1 MTIKRQFQLYVTA
14 LVLVPSI
21 VALLLG
27 GGFLAF
33 SEESEEIHK
42 AMEQRRWVD
51 EVVRPAIEADA
62 FGGIETR
69 KRFHVVVGGPDGTI
83 VLSTVP
89 SAPVGAPFEPPR
101 RPPDAQENVPPLPD
115 SGLSIIIEAVQTD
128 RGLYRIVQAFPSL
141 TREDLFER
149 SRRVFIVAVAFFG
162 LLFLGAIGGI
172 VSVSSLQR
180 DLLALQR
187 ATRRISSGDLD
198 FTIEP
203 NPKRRVGKAGPA
215 FPRRRRVEPNEIDQL
230 TIDLDAMREH
240 LKEEQARR
248 SRFLM
253 AVSHDLATPLT
264 TIRGYIEAMQDG
276 LISTDE
282 ERHRSLGALRN
293 KTDLLESRIVELI
306 EFVRL
311 ETGEWRMANEKF
323 SLKAFLTEVA
333 AGFSQDADVAR
344 RSFHSYIDLPEET
357 AVQGDRRL
365 LMRVFENL
373 FHNALRF
380 TAEGDELALS
390 ARPERGAD
398 GEESIRIEFKD
409 TGPGFAEADP
419 NHLLEPFARGS
430 HARNEPGFGL
440 GLSTA
445 ASIVRHHDWEITLE
459 NAADGG
465 GAVVSI
471 LIPPSD

>member
-1 MTIKRQFQLYVTA
+1 M
-14 LVLVPSI
+14 
-21 VALLLG
+21 
-27 GGFLAF
+27 AF
-33 SEESEEIHK
+33 SEESEEIHE

-51 EVVRPAIEADA
+51 EVVRPAIEEDH
-62 FGGIETR
+62 FGGIETPEQ
-69 KRFHVVVGGPDGTI
+69 FHVVVGGPEGTI

-101 RPPDAQENVPPLPD
+101 RSPDAEEDVPPLPD

-141 TREDLFER
+141 TREDLFRR
-149 SRRVFIVAVAFFG
+149 SRGVFIVAVAFFG

-180 DLLALQR
+180 DLLALQK

-198 FTIEP
+198 FTIQP
-203 NPKRRVGKAGPA
+203 NPKRCTGKASGGGSPGRGGA
-215 FPRRRRVEPNEIDQL
+215 KPNEIDQL

-276 LISTDE
+276 LISTEE
-282 ERHRSLGALRN
+282 ERQRSLEALRN

-311 ETGEWRMANEKF
+311 ETGEWRMTNETF
-323 SLKAFLTEVA
+323 SLEAFLQEVA

-344 RSFHSYIDLPEET
+344 RSFEAKIDLSDG
-357 AVQGDRRL
+357 AVVQGDRRL
-365 LMRVFENL
+365 LIRVFENL

-380 TAEGDELALS
+380 TAEGDALELS
-390 ARPERGAD
+390 ARPDDGA
-398 GEESIRIEFKD
+398 GGSGPIRIEFRD

-445 ASIVRHHDWEITLE
+445 ASIVRNHGWEITLE
-459 NAADGG
+459 NDSGEG

-471 LIPPSD
+471 LIPRGTTED